1 MSKAHNSR
9 QEAIAMTHR
18 ARTPPQRGV
27 SLAFQVLLGIGLSLG
42 LGAAAKADGGR
53 QMPPNIP
60 AAYTLE
66 CASCHTAYP
75 PGMLP
80 ARSWERLMGG
90 LDRHY
95 GTDAS
100 LDEKTMQEIN
110 TWLQAHSGTYKRVV
124 EEPPQDRITRS
135 AWFERKHRQIGAATW
150 KLPSVKSAANC
161 AACHA
166 GADRG
171 HFDDDNLRMPAGL
184 DPRQRRAWND

>member
-1 MSKAHNSR
+1 
-9 QEAIAMTHR
+9 MTR
-18 ARTPPQRGV
+18 RTPSQRSV
-27 SLAFQVLLGIGLSLG
+27 SLTFQALLGIGLSLG
-42 LGAAAKADGGR
+42 MGAAAQADGGR
-53 QMPPNIP
+53 QMPLNVP
-60 AAYTLE
+60 AAYTQE

-90 LDRHY
+90 LDRHF
-95 GTDAS
+95 GTDAA
-100 LDEKTMQEIN
+100 LDAQTTRQLN
-110 TWLQAHSGTYKRVV
+110 TWLQAHAGTYKRVV
-124 EEPPQDRITRS
+124 EEPLQDRITRS
-135 AWFERKHRQIGAATW
+135 AWFERKHRQVSAATW

-171 HFDDDNLRMPAGL
+171 RFDDDDLRMPAGL